1 MTVNAFAERD
11 ESSVMLNVDTKRS
24 EHTFMLSEPAARRLL
39 VDLIHETDAE
49 LAGTAEKKDAVTR
62 DE

>member
-11 ESSVMLNVDTKRS
+11 EGSVMLNVNTKRS

-49 LAGTAEKKDAVTR
+49 LAGTEHN
-62 DE
+62 EEL